1 MVILN
6 NGCSFSAK
14 SKIKY
19 AKSGVRSEWLEKGKG
34 LLRKDDK
41 VRRHNNWNLIS
52 YCDYLPGEIHNIAKH
67 GSGVDVN
74 RIKMFVDSVHERWI
88 KKNKELTHFIYQI
101 PHPTRQPI
109 FKELKDDEE
118 FYKATLQIDEVWGIK
133 NDAPSYIERAANHS
147 TGDSERLA
155 DVLKLLGRRFKRF
168 AFGSKYM
175 EESWE
180 EVRKTKYLQQ
190 NFLWHQVCNENKI
203 FGPVERERYLKK
215 ALNGVDQSVNMVRN
229 KWPNVKIIF
238 LRYEE
243 TKIPL
248 VYEYAKDWFKNTLS
262 NYCKNNNITY
272 IYEENFNTKWF
283 HDNGLCDDKRH
294 TNHTGAKLIADKI
307 KEQL

>member
-19 AKSGVRSEWLEKGKG
+19 ALSGEGNPGESRV
-34 LLRKDDK
+34 LLRKDGK
-41 VRRHNNWNLIS
+41 VRRHNDWNLIS

-67 GSGVDVN
+67 GSGVDVT
-74 RIKMFVDSVHERWI
+74 RIKKFLDSVHERWI

-109 FKELKDDEE
+109 FEELKDDEE

-133 NDAPSYIERAANHS
+133 DAPSYVTRAAKHS
-147 TGDSERLA
+147 TGDSERLT

-168 AFGSKYM
+168 AFGEKYIDTP
-175 EESWE
+175 WD
-180 EVRKTKYLQQ
+180 EVRKTEYLQQ

-215 ALNGVDQSVNMVRN
+215 ALNGVDQNVNMVRN

-248 VYEYAKDWFKNTLS
+248 VYEYGKDWFKNTLS

-272 IYEENFNTKWF
+272 IFEENFNTRWF

-294 TNHTGAKLIADKI
+294 ANHTGAKLIADKI
-307 KEQL
+307 KEHL